1 MKKAMILPFL
11 GLMLLTACQAQSQID
26 SSRSSSSKSVATY
39 FEVRS
44 NPIKITTD
52 DQYKV
57 TLDATDTWEFSVQEG
72 QDVTDWL
79 VLKSDKQALTD
90 TSGVAQIT
98 AVDSDYSEIGRAH
111 V

>member
-72 QDVTDWL
+72 QEACFEIR
-79 VLKSDKQALTD
+79 QASFNRYLW
-90 TSGVAQIT
+90 SCSNNGC
-98 AVDSDYSEIGRAH
+98 
-111 V
+111 

>member
-1 MKKAMILPFL
+1 MESLCQLFL
-11 GLMLLTACQAQSQID
+11 ALMVLTACQAQSQID

-79 VLKSDKQALTD
+79 VLKSDKQALT
-90 TSGVAQIT
+90 TLTLKKVKSLL
-98 AVDSDYSEIGRAH
+98 SSF
-111 V
+111 